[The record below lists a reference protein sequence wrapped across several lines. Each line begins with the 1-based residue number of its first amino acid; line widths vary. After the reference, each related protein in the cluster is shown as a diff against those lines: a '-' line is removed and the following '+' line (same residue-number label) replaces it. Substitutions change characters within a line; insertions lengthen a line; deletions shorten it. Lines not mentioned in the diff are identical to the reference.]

1 MSTVFVVDSSLKR
14 TTVKV
19 TPAKYLREILEEACK
34 ARKLDPNSYTL
45 KTQNNKTLDLSQQ
58 WRLSG
63 LTPGAKLQLT
73 QASRSPSV
81 VSVALQLPESD
92 GSPRIHDK
100 FPSNTSLWQVLR
112 KFEDG
117 VAGGQEQRKLN
128 LTQRGIASQTSGS
141 SGRLLYH
148 QPVLQIMSRTLD
160 NFTELQKSLGQLG
173 INSGSVLL
181 KLSYKSSGRPLEE
194 AMSEIGQYFSSLDS
208 VPAGGAAAQQQA
220 GGSVSEMLDGAAEG
234 AHAEPVNTQT
244 SIPDAGAENAA
255 IPAEGAAG
263 PEPSEDTTMP
273 DAPVAQRVEN
283 DVIASSSET
292 APGTTN
298 NAAALTDEPPSKAA
312 KTDENA
318 TPESATSNVVN
329 GISVYR
335 PPSSSTPAAAL
346 QEDDPSTYEP
356 TVDHARA
363 HQASLNRAGR
373 NQRLLSDKELEEQ
386 ESARQEKL
394 AAVKNVRIRV
404 KYPDGSSIELTVDSN
419 ETASNLYATVQD
431 TLAQAPEPFELKFT
445 GNKGFQTLPKNT
457 DQKLVKNFGFRGS
470 VLVTLLWGAEA
481 SAKARQGPSL
491 RQEYASV
498 AKDYKVQLQSQ
509 QAAGEQSHREAMKQ
523 PEKKSDGGAKVSVED
538 KMKKFL
544 GFGKKK

>member
-34 ARKLDPNSYTL
+34 VRKLDPNSYTL

-63 LTPGAKLQLT
+63 LSPGAKLQLT

-92 GSPRIHDK
+92 GSARIQDK

-117 VAGGQEQRKLN
+117 VAGGGKKLN
-128 LTQRGIASQTSGS
+128 LTQRGIAEQNGS

-208 VPAGGAAAQQQA
+208 VPAGGAAAQQEA
-220 GGSVSEMLDGAAEG
+220 GGPVSEMLDGVG
-234 AHAEPVNTQT
+234 AHSEPVNAQL
-244 SIPDAGAENAA
+244 SIPNAGAENAA
-255 IPAEGAAG
+255 VPAEGAAG
-263 PEPSEDTTMP
+263 PEPSEETSIP
-273 DAPVAQRVEN
+273 DASTARLVEN

-292 APGTTN
+292 APGTIIDS
-298 NAAALTDEPPSKAA
+298 AAPSEQPPSKAA
-312 KTDENA
+312 QTDENA
-318 TPESATSNVVN
+318 KPEPATSNVVN

-386 ESARQEKL
+386 EAARQEKL

-457 DQKLVKNFGFRGS
+457 DQKLVKDFGFRGS

-509 QAAGEQSHREAMKQ
+509 QAAGEQSHREAMRQ
-523 PEKKSDGGAKVSVED
+523 SDEKKSDGAAKVSVED

-544 GFGKKK
+544 GFGGRKK

>member
-45 KTQNNKTLDLSQQ
+45 KTQNNKMLDLSQQ

-92 GSPRIHDK
+92 GSARIQDK

-128 LTQRGIASQTSGS
+128 LTQRGIASQSGGS

-160 NFTELQKSLGQLG
+160 NFTDLQKSLGQLG
-173 INSGSVLL
+173 INGGSVLL

-208 VPAGGAAAQQQA
+208 VPAG
-220 GGSVSEMLDGAAEG
+220 
-234 AHAEPVNTQT
+234 
-244 SIPDAGAENAA
+244 ENAA
-255 IPAEGAAG
+255 IPDEGAA
-263 PEPSEDTTMP
+263 EPKPAEDTTMP
-273 DAPVAQRVEN
+273 EATTAQPAEN
-283 DVIASSSET
+283 EVIASSSET
-292 APGTTN
+292 APGTITDS
-298 NAAALTDEPPSKAA
+298 AAPTEEPPSNAA
-312 KTDENA
+312 TNDENA
-318 TPESATSNVVN
+318 TPDPVISNVVN

-346 QEDDPSTYEP
+346 QEDDPTTYEP

-386 ESARQEKL
+386 EAARQEKL

-445 GNKGFQTLPKNT
+445 GHKGFQTLPKNT
-457 DQKLVKNFGFRGS
+457 DQKLVKDFGFRGS
-470 VLVTLLWGAEA
+470 VLVTLVWGAEA
-481 SAKARQGPSL
+481 SSKARQGPSL
-491 RQEYASV
+491 RKE
-498 AKDYKVQLQSQ
+498 
-509 QAAGEQSHREAMKQ
+509 EAMKQ
-523 PEKKSDGGAKVSVED
+523 PEKKSDGGAKVSVEE

>member
-1 MSTVFVVDSSLKR
+1 MSSVFVVDSSLKR

-19 TPAKYLREILEEACK
+19 TPAKYLREILEEACQ
-34 ARKLDPNSYTL
+34 ARKWDANSYTL
-45 KTQNNKTLDLSQQ
+45 KTQNNKPLDLSQQ

-73 QASRSPSV
+73 QASRSPTV

-92 GSPRIHDK
+92 GSARMQDK

-117 VAGGQEQRKLN
+117 VAGGGGKQLN
-128 LTQRGIASQTSGS
+128 LTQRGIAQQSSGS

-160 NFTELQKSLGQLG
+160 NFTDLQKTLGQLG

-208 VPAGGAAAQQQA
+208 VPAGGAAAQQQS

-234 AHAEPVNTQT
+234 AHAEPVALQS
-244 SIPDAGAENAA
+244 SIPNAGPENAA
-255 IPAEGAAG
+255 VPAEGAAG
-263 PEPSEDTTMP
+263 PEPSEDTTVP
-273 DAPVAQRVEN
+273 DAPTAQPVEN
-283 DVIASSSET
+283 DVTASSSET
-292 APGTTN
+292 APGTTTDS
-298 NAAALTDEPPSKAA
+298 AAPSEEPLSKAA
-312 KTDENA
+312 MTDENT
-318 TPESATSNVVN
+318 TPEPATSNVVN

-373 NQRLLSDKELEEQ
+373 NQRLLSDKELEAQ
-386 ESARQEKL
+386 EAARQEKL
-394 AAVKNVRIRV
+394 ASVKNVRIRV

-419 ETASNLYATVQD
+419 ETASNLYATVQG
-431 TLAQAPEPFELKFT
+431 TLAQAPEPFELRFT

-457 DQKLVKNFGFRGS
+457 DQKLVKDFGFRGS

-491 RQEYASV
+491 REEYASV
-498 AKDYKVQLQSQ
+498 AKEYKVQLQSQ